1 MKWEYNDSVFGLSR
15 NVSFGLRDAL
25 RDAQIKDAMQ
35 YGSTKQ
41 LELKQ
46 TQATHFDENSKSLV
60 TFKMN
65 INAVL
70 LDLMS
75 RNT

>member
-15 NVSFGLRDAL
+15 NVSFALHDAL

-46 TQATHFDENSKSLV
+46 T
-60 TFKMN
+60 
-65 INAVL
+65 
-70 LDLMS
+70 
-75 RNT
+75 